1 MKNQRILILIG
12 LCLVL
17 TSFLSSQAQEQVD
30 PVNWRELI
38 PFLVDIP
45 GFEAEDDAEGSTMSM
60 GNYKVSQ
67 VEREYSSGDKELR
80 IMIIDGAYSQ
90 MAYAGIKMAM
100 NFEIDTSD
108 EYVKKVTIKG
118 FPGIEKYEYEDK
130 DGQVMLLVA
139 ERFVVQVEG
148 ENIPDT
154 SELKTITE
162 GLDLEGLAKL
172 AK

>member
-1 MKNQRILILIG
+1 MKNHKIFVFVGSFLI
-12 LCLVL
+12 L
-17 TSFLSSQAQEQVD
+17 TSFLSSQTPKQVD

-38 PFLVDIP
+38 PFLVDLP
-45 GFEAEDDAEGSTMSM
+45 GFEAGGKPEGSTMTM

-67 VEREYSSGDKELR
+67 AEREYSSGDKELR
-80 IMIIDGAYSQ
+80 ITIIDGAYAQ

-130 DGQVMLLVA
+130 DGQIMLLVA

-148 ENIPDT
+148 ENVPDT
-154 SELKTITE
+154 SELKKITE

>member
-1 MKNQRILILIG
+1 MRIHKALILSTCF
-12 LCLVL
+12 LCLAAL
-17 TSFLSSQAQEQVD
+17 LFSQSQKQVD

-38 PFLVDIP
+38 PFLVDVP
-45 GFEAEDDAEGSTMSM
+45 GFAAEGKPQGSTMTM

-67 VEREYSSGDKELR
+67 AEREYSSGDKELR
-80 IMIIDGAYSQ
+80 ITIIDGAYAQ

-100 NFEIDTSD
+100 NFEMDTSE

-139 ERFVVQVEG
+139 DRFVVQLEE
-148 ENIPDT
+148 ENVPDT
-154 SELKTITE
+154 SELKQIAE
-162 GLDLEGLAKL
+162 QLDLEGLAKL
-172 AK
+172 AE

>member
-1 MKNQRILILIG
+1 MKINRAIILLAFF
-12 LCLVL
+12 LFF
-17 TSFLSSQAQEQVD
+17 TSFLFSQSQKQVD
-30 PVNWRELI
+30 PVNWRELT

-45 GFEAEDDAEGSTMSM
+45 GFEAEGGPEGSTVSM

-67 VEREYSSGDKELR
+67 AEREYSSGEKELK
-80 IMIIDGAYSQ
+80 ITIIDGAYAQ

-100 NFEIDTSD
+100 NFEMDTSE

-139 ERFVVQVEG
+139 DRFVVQME
-148 ENIPDT
+148 EEDIPDT
-154 SELKTITE
+154 SELKQIAE
-162 GLDLEGLAKL
+162 KLDLEGLAKL

>member
-1 MKNQRILILIG
+1 MKIHKTLILLG
-12 LCLVL
+12 L
-17 TSFLSSQAQEQVD
+17 FLLSSAFLFSQAQKQVD

-38 PFLVDIP
+38 PFLIDIP
-45 GFEAEDDAEGSTMSM
+45 GFEADGKPEGSTVAM

-67 VEREYSSGDKELR
+67 AEREYSSGDKELK
-80 IMIIDGAYSQ
+80 ISIVDGAYAQ

-100 NFEIDTSD
+100 NFEMDTSE

-130 DGQVMLLVA
+130 DGQVILLVA
-139 ERFVVQVEG
+139 DRFVVQLEE
-148 ENIPDT
+148 ENAPDT
-154 SELKTITE
+154 SELKKIAE
-162 GLDLEGLAKL
+162 ALDLEGLAKL

>member
-1 MKNQRILILIG
+1 MKIHKTLILLG
-12 LCLVL
+12 L
-17 TSFLSSQAQEQVD
+17 FLFSSAFLFSQAQKQVD

-38 PFLVDIP
+38 PFLIDIP
-45 GFEAEDDAEGSTMSM
+45 GFEADGEPEGSTVTM

-67 VEREYSSGDKELR
+67 AEREYSSGDKALQ
-80 IMIIDGAYSQ
+80 ISIVDGAYAQ

-100 NFEIDTSD
+100 NFEMDTSE

-130 DGQVMLLVA
+130 DGQVILLVA
-139 ERFVVQVEG
+139 DRFVVQLEEDNV
-148 ENIPDT
+148 PDT
-154 SELKTITE
+154 SELKKIAE
-162 GLDLEGLAKL
+162 VLDLEGLAKL

>member
-1 MKNQRILILIG
+1 MKNHRILIGVGLFLII
-12 LCLVL
+12 
-17 TSFLSSQAQEQVD
+17 TSFLSSQTPKQVD

-38 PFLVDIP
+38 PFLADIP
-45 GFEAEDDAEGSTMSM
+45 GFEAEDKPEGSTMTM

-67 VEREYSSGDKELR
+67 VERDYSSGDKELR
-80 IMIIDGAYSQ
+80 ITIIDGAYAQ

-100 NFEIDTSD
+100 NFEIDTSE

-130 DGQVMLLVA
+130 DGQIMLLVA

-148 ENIPDT
+148 ENVPDT
-154 SELKTITE
+154 AELKNITE

>member
-1 MKNQRILILIG
+1 MKIHKTLILLG
-12 LCLVL
+12 LLL
-17 TSFLSSQAQEQVD
+17 LSSAFLFSQAQKQVD

-38 PFLVDIP
+38 PFLIDIP
-45 GFEAEDDAEGSTMSM
+45 EFEADGKPEGSTVAM

-67 VEREYSSGDKELR
+67 AEREYSSGDKELK
-80 IMIIDGAYSQ
+80 ISIVDGAYAQ

-100 NFEIDTSD
+100 NFEMDTSE

-130 DGQVMLLVA
+130 DGQVILLVA
-139 ERFVVQVEG
+139 DRFVVQLEE
-148 ENIPDT
+148 ENAPDT
-154 SELKTITE
+154 SELKKIAE
-162 GLDLEGLAKL
+162 ALDLEGLAKL

>member
-1 MKNQRILILIG
+1 MKIHKTLILLG
-12 LCLVL
+12 LLL
-17 TSFLSSQAQEQVD
+17 LSSAFLFSQAQKQVD

-38 PFLVDIP
+38 PFLIDIP
-45 GFEAEDDAEGSTMSM
+45 EFEADGKPEGSTVAM

-67 VEREYSSGDKELR
+67 AEREYSSGDKELK
-80 IMIIDGAYSQ
+80 ISIIDGAYAQ

-100 NFEIDTSD
+100 NFEMDTSE

-130 DGQVMLLVA
+130 DGQVILLVA
-139 ERFVVQVEG
+139 DRFVVQLEE
-148 ENIPDT
+148 ENAPDT
-154 SELKTITE
+154 SELKKIAE
-162 GLDLEGLAKL
+162 ALDLEGLAKL